1 MKCELCSKTA
11 TEKHH
16 ITYYPER
23 TIPVCGFHG
32 DDIHSKP
39 SNYSLLLQ
47 YKTNESRE
55 FYNQQKRISKF
66 LKYLSEKKKRHGR
79 RK

>member
-16 ITYYPER
+16 IMYYPER

-32 DDIHSKP
+32 DDIHNRP
-39 SNYSLLLQ
+39 SNYSQLLQ
-47 YKTNESRE
+47 FKKKDPKK
-55 FYNQQKRISKF
+55 FYSQQKRISKF
-66 LKYLSEKKKRHGR
+66 LKYLSKKKKRYGR
-79 RK
+79 R